1 MGGGNDTNIEGWT
14 SDGLLL
20 LFLFMFGSKIIADCE
35 PIALDWIKDLLSGC
49 WLREEFNKFDDE
61 DAYILLWRA
70 YFCEAKIQ
78 SAIYYLLL

>member
-20 LFLFMFGSKIIADCE
+20 LFLFMFGSKIIADCDRLL
-35 PIALDWIKDLLSGC
+35 PIALDWIKDLLACC
-49 WLREEFNKFDDE
+49 WWREEFNKVDDE
-61 DAYILLWRA
+61 DAYILP

-78 SAIYYLLL
+78 SAIYSLLL